1 MTRYIVVE
9 PEKERLLEDLV
20 AFRKRK
26 TANSCHCVV
35 VLHFTLTQQCVAPLK
50 RCKFL
55 FFLFYT

>member
-1 MTRYIVVE
+1 MIHDLLHFYRVLWSMTRYIVVE

-35 VLHFTLTQQCVAPLK
+35 VLHFTLTQQ
-50 RCKFL
+50 
-55 FFLFYT
+55 